1 MTEPVFGY
9 LCIRESFA
17 IPPLNGNHKTN
28 KTATPLKALVN
39 PAQRWRIYLLSC
51 VLFCAVHNT
60 KANDG
65 VFYARGNQLIP
76 VAETDISVRKE
87 ILSLKKVGNRFIEVT
102 VYYEFHN
109 PGNAKTITVG
119 FEAASPSG
127 DVEAAP
133 RQGGHPFM
141 RDFTVNMNQAMLPYE
156 VAFVADSLYADKGKV
171 KTMNLDTFRGATD
184 GNYVDFFYVYHFQ
197 APFRKGLNIIQHTY
211 SYALSSSVSYHY
223 DFAYVLTAANR
234 WANKQIDDFTLLI
247 DPGEFET
254 FNIEK
259 TFFRDSSQW
268 LIHGIGKSNERP
280 GNSEWGIPNAL
291 RFHVQQGILIFRQ
304 LNFKPAGELQVFAE
318 NYGYFYD
325 STYLPF
331 SYYQQDRIAEPKDE
345 FGRKVLKNLP
355 FARRGYV
362 FKDRQLDAFF
372 RGMDWY
378 IPNPGYQPDME
389 WLSEMEKQW
398 IAKWK

>member
-1 MTEPVFGY
+1 MRIFLITSILF
-9 LCIRESFA
+9 L
-17 IPPLNGNHKTN
+17 
-28 KTATPLKALVN
+28 TAYN
-39 PAQRWRIYLLSC
+39 
-51 VLFCAVHNT
+51 AV
-60 KANDG
+60 ANDG

-87 ILSLKKVGNRFIEVT
+87 ILSLKKVSNRFIEVT
-102 VYYEFHN
+102 VYYEFYN

-127 DVEAAP
+127 DVEASP
-133 RQGGHPFM
+133 RQGRHPFM
-141 RDFTVNMNQAMLPYE
+141 RDFTVNMNQTMLPYE

-184 GNYVDFFYVYHFQ
+184 GNYVDFYYVYHFQ
-197 APFRKGLNIIQHTY
+197 APFKKGLNIIQHTY
-211 SYALSSSVSYHY
+211 SYALSGSVSYHY

-247 DPGEFET
+247 DPGEFES

-259 TFFRDSSQW
+259 NFFLDSSQW
-268 LIHGIGKSNERP
+268 LIHGIGKTQEWQGANEMDFR
-280 GNSEWGIPNAL
+280 SNAL
-291 RFHVQQGILIFRQ
+291 RFHVQKGILIFRQ
-304 LNFKPAGELQVFAE
+304 QNFKPAGELQVFAE

-331 SYYQQDRIAEPKDE
+331 SCYQQNRIAEPNNA
-345 FGRKVLKNLP
+345 FRRKVLKNLP

-372 RGMDWY
+372 RAMDWY
-378 IPNPGYQPDME
+378 MPNPGYQPDVE
-389 WLSEMEKQW
+389 WLSETEKQW
-398 IAKWK
+398 IARWK